1 MNRQITFVCGMLFP
15 VVYILM
21 TIVGGAL
28 RPGYSH
34 ITDTVSELLSP
45 GAPNKSL
52 LMVFQVIHALLGS
65 LFGIGV
71 LQFVRASARNA
82 LIGRIGAG
90 MIIAVGVATIG
101 TAIFA
106 QDASGA
112 PPTLAGKLHGIL
124 VFGVL
129 VPFTIASMLLIGI
142 WLRQAGVFPWFRAYS
157 FITVAA
163 NILLAGLAGATLDT
177 PIMGLTERLA
187 VLAGFQWTF
196 VLALKLFTL

>member
-1 MNRQITFVCGMLFP
+1 MNRKIFFVCGMLFP
-15 VVYILM
+15 VVYIIM
-21 TIVGGAL
+21 TILGEAL

-34 ITDTVSELLSP
+34 ISDTVSELLSP

-52 LMVFQVIHALLGS
+52 LIIFQIAHALLGS

-71 LQFVRASARNA
+71 LQFIRGSEHNA

-90 MIIAVGVATIG
+90 MIIAVGVATIA
-101 TAIFA
+101 TAIFP

-112 PPTLAGKLHGIL
+112 PPTFAGVLHGIL

-129 VPFTIASMLLIGI
+129 IPFTILSTLLIGI
-142 WLRQAGVFPWFRAYS
+142 WFKRADIFPWFRTYS
-157 FITVAA
+157 FITIAA
-163 NILLAGLAGATLDT
+163 SILLAGLAGATLDT
-177 PIMGLTERLA
+177 PIMGLTERLG

-196 VLALKLFTL
+196 VLALKLFSL

>member
-1 MNRQITFVCGMLFP
+1 MNRKVFFVCGMLFP
-15 VVYILM
+15 VVYIIM
-21 TIVGGAL
+21 TILGGAL

-34 ITDTVSELLSP
+34 ISDTVSELLSP

-52 LMVFQVIHALLGS
+52 LVIFQITHALLGS

-71 LQFVRASARNA
+71 YQFVRASEHNA

-90 MIIAVGVATIG
+90 MIIAVGVATIA
-101 TAIFA
+101 TAIFP

-112 PPTLAGKLHGIL
+112 PPTFAGRLHGIL

-129 VPFTIASMLLIGI
+129 VPFTILSTLLIGI
-142 WLRQAGVFPWFRAYS
+142 WLKQANVFPWFRTYS
-157 FITVAA
+157 FVTIGAS
-163 NILLAGLAGATLDT
+163 IILAGLAGATLDT
-177 PIMGLTERLA
+177 PIMGLTERLG

-196 VLALKLFTL
+196 VLALKLFLL